1 MPALTVLTNP
11 NPELRVLSVALSSEE
26 ILLPHT
32 QKIIDDLIETMRVE
46 DGVGIAAPQ
55 VGSHL
60 RIIIAETPHG
70 NEAFIN
76 PVITSRSVRLINS
89 IEGCLSVP
97 GMSGTVKRNSSV
109 KVTAQDRTGKTVDLK
124 ANGLL
129 SIIFQHEIDHLDG
142 ILFID
147 RAEKVV
153 TDVKSRL

>member
-1 MPALTVLTNP
+1 MSALTVLCNP
-11 NPELRVLSVALSSEE
+11 NPELRVLSEALSDED

-32 QKIIDDLIETMRVE
+32 QKLIDDMIVTMQVE
-46 DGVGIAAPQ
+46 DGVGLAAPQ
-55 VGSHL
+55 VGAHL

-76 PVITSRSVRLINS
+76 PVITSRSVRLVPS
-89 IEGCLSVP
+89 TEGCLSVP

-109 KVTAQDRTGKTVDLK
+109 KVTAKNRLGETVDIK

-129 SIIFQHEIDHLDG
+129 AIIFQHEIDHLDG

-147 RAEKVV
+147 RADKVY
-153 TDVKSRL
+153 TDAKSRL